1 MLTKR
6 TYKIIIGV
14 LLSNLILIILSGF
27 SLFYMQPFF
36 IEKLYWESLIST
48 FFITALFIIITTLL
62 FILFYHVYLKN
73 KTKNLFFWGLSCVLI
88 NTILLLFSMGPF
100 FEINRFLMSSLCIS
114 TYCFFIPYTY
124 VKFGGIFNE
133 K

>member
-6 TYKIIIGV
+6 RYAIIIRL

-27 SLFYMQPFF
+27 SLFYVQHFF
-36 IEKLYWESLIST
+36 IEKLYRESLIST
-48 FFITALFIIITTLL
+48 FFIAALFIIITSLL
-62 FILFYHVYLKN
+62 FILFYRIYLKN

-88 NTILLLFSMGPF
+88 NTVLLLFSMGPF

-114 TYCFFIPYTY
+114 PFCFFIPYTY
-124 VKFGGIFNE
+124 NKLQ
-133 K
+133 KMDL